1 MKYQLQ
7 YLIALSIV
15 DRRQDDLEEEFGDL
29 PEQISKMK
37 KKHNELVTY
46 YKETQK
52 ILDEVKDF
60 ILKTRKKLE
69 EDKAREEKL
78 SKQQFLVRNNKEFD
92 AITREIE
99 FLREEFARL
108 SEELRQANLKEENLI
123 NTLETQKKE
132 AEEAKKELEELEHDY
147 ELIAT
152 NQNEELNEIK
162 EARSKI
168 LKYIDLQI
176 LDMYNKIRVMH
187 KDAIVKV
194 KRNSCTGCYSNIP
207 PQRIVE
213 IRNNLDKIYTCEN
226 CGRILYP
233 EDLEIESEFIL

>member
-29 PEQISKMK
+29 PERISTMK
-37 KKHNELVTY
+37 EKHNELVTY

-69 EDKAREEKL
+69 EDKAREKKL
-78 SKQQFLVRNNKEFD
+78 SEQQFLVRNNKEFD

-162 EARSKI
+162 EARAKI
-168 LKYIDLQI
+168 LKYIDSHI

-187 KDAIVKV
+187 NDAIVKV

-233 EDLEIESEFIL
+233 EDLEIDSEFIL